1 MYKVYAI
8 CVILILILFSC
19 SSNDQF
25 VLEEETPESLLAK
38 SRAAYDNSNYDE
50 SIKMANLLLDH
61 FPTSDLHVEAQLVMA
76 KSMGGNEKFEDQLDL
91 LLRLLKENIIPEKVP
106 LIYVQIAEF
115 YEGAAVWNP
124 GNVTS
129 DTSDFIKAAKFYR
142 KAVFYPNSNDDVTK
156 SYALYRTGF
165 MYTKA
170 NDIVKA
176 KQAYGQVVDSYPQ
189 SPSAALAR
197 TNLLDPTNTEDI
209 QPEPMIAS
217 QQESTGLQTDESG
230 GSIADS
236 LGLNLPVDEDE
247 SPVIIDTTQAII
259 PE

>member
-1 MYKVYAI
+1 
-8 CVILILILFSC
+8 LILILFSC
-19 SSNDQF
+19 SSNEQF
-25 VLEEETPESLLAK
+25 VLEEETPESLLAR
-38 SRAAYDNSNYDE
+38 SRAAYDNGNYDE
-50 SIKMANLLLDH
+50 SIQMANFLLEN

-76 KSMGGNEKFEDQLDL
+76 NSLGGKEKFEDQMDL

-115 YEGAAVWNP
+115 YEDAAVWNP

-129 DTSDFIKAAKFYR
+129 DTSDFIQAAKFYR
-142 KAVFYPNSNDDVTK
+142 KAVFYPNSNDVATK

-170 NDIVKA
+170 NDIEKA

-189 SPSAALAR
+189 SPYASLAR
-197 TNLLDPTNTEDI
+197 KKLLDPTNTEDI
-209 QPEPMIAS
+209 QPEPLIAS
-217 QQESTGLQTDESG
+217 QQESSELQTDVSDR
-230 GSIADS
+230 SIADS
-236 LGLNLPVDEDE
+236 LGLDLPVDEDE
-247 SPVIIDTTQAII
+247 SPIIIDTTQAII